1 MKFGDM
7 YIQTLAL
14 KYPMMA
20 RNVNGMKNLDKRTL
34 NKRLTNLNHQ
44 SQRGENI
51 NYMNEPATDPVQR
64 EIYKFYSN
72 P

>member
-1 MKFGDM
+1 
-7 YIQTLAL
+7 
-14 KYPMMA
+14 MMA

-64 EIYKFYSN
+64 EIYKFYQN